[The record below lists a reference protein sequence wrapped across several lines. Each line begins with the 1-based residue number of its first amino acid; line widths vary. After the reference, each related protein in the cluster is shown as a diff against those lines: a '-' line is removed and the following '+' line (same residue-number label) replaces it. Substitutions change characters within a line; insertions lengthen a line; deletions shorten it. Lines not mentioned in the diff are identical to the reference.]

1 LLKKGDIMEFY
12 VTNRDVIK
20 NLKINT
26 GTSSTPTFTDL
37 CTTSELTLNQDFE
50 EKDWYVFCDSIQRSI
65 ITGVSMTL
73 EGTVKIDV
81 NNTAIQNILGK
92 VHTLL
97 SAGTISQFN
106 NLQVKFDLLTGVN
119 NAVLEYTT
127 YTANVKMTLESL
139 GGSAEDEGEFGFTM
153 TINGT
158 ASV

>member
-1 LLKKGDIMEFY
+1 MNEFY

-20 NLKINT
+20 GLKINT
-26 GTSSTPTFTDL
+26 GTSSTPTYTDL
-37 CTTSELTLNQDFE
+37 CTTSELTLSQDFE
-50 EKDWYVFCDSIQRSI
+50 EKDWYVFCDAIQRSI

-73 EGTVKIDV
+73 EGTVKIDI
-81 NNTAIQNILGK
+81 NNTAIQSVLGK

-97 SAGTISQFN
+97 TAGTISQFN

-127 YTANVKMTLESL
+127 YTANVKLTLEGL

-153 TINGT
+153 TLNGT
-158 ASV
+158 ATAG

>member
-1 LLKKGDIMEFY
+1 MNEFY
-12 VTNRDVIK
+12 VTNRDLIK
-20 NLKINT
+20 NLQLNT
-26 GTSSTPTFTDL
+26 GTTAVPSFTAL
-37 CTTSELTLNQDFE
+37 CTTSELTLSQDFE
-50 EKDWYVFCDSIQRSI
+50 EKDWYVFCDAIQRSI

-73 EGTVKIDV
+73 EGTIKIDV

-127 YTANVKMTLESL
+127 YTANVKLTLEGL
-139 GGSAEDEGEFGFTM
+139 GGSAEDEGEMAFTM
-153 TINGT
+153 TLNGT
-158 ASV
+158 ATTSA

>member
-1 LLKKGDIMEFY
+1 MEFY

-26 GTSSTPTFTDL
+26 GTSSAPTYTDL
-37 CTTSELTLNQDFE
+37 CTTSELSLNQDFE
-50 EKDWYVFCDSIQRSI
+50 EKDWYVFCDAIQRSI
-65 ITGVSMTL
+65 ITGVKMTL

-81 NNTAIQNILGK
+81 NNTAIQNVLGK

-106 NLQVKFDLLTGVN
+106 NLSVKFDLLTGVN

-153 TINGT
+153 TLNGT
-158 ASV
+158 ATAG

>member
-1 LLKKGDIMEFY
+1 MEFY

-50 EKDWYVFCDSIQRSI
+50 EKDWYVFCDAIQRSI
-65 ITGVSMTL
+65 ITGVSMSL
-73 EGTVKIDV
+73 EGTVKIDI

-139 GGSAEDEGEFGFTM
+139 GGSAEDEGEFDFTM

-158 ASV
+158 ATAG

>member
-1 LLKKGDIMEFY
+1 MEFY

-26 GTSSTPTFTDL
+26 GTSAVPSYTAL

-50 EKDWYVFCDSIQRSI
+50 EKDWYVFCDAIQRSI
-65 ITGVSMTL
+65 ITGVSMSL
-73 EGTVKIDV
+73 EGTVKIDI
-81 NNTAIQNILGK
+81 NNTAIQTVLGK

-106 NLQVKFDLLTGVN
+106 NLKVQFDLLTGVN
-119 NAVLEYTT
+119 DAVLTYTT

-158 ASV
+158 AEASA

>member
-1 LLKKGDIMEFY
+1 MSEFY

-26 GTSSTPTFTDL
+26 GTSSTPTYTGL

-50 EKDWYVFCDSIQRSI
+50 EKDWYVFCDAIQRSI
-65 ITGVSMTL
+65 ITGVSMSL
-73 EGTVKIDV
+73 EGTVKIDI
-81 NNTAIQNILGK
+81 NNTAIQSVLGK
-92 VHTLL
+92 IHTLL
-97 SAGTISQFN
+97 TAGTISQFN
-106 NLQVKFDLLTGVN
+106 NLQVQFDLLTGVN

-158 ASV
+158 AEASA

>member
-1 LLKKGDIMEFY
+1 MEFY

-26 GTSSTPTFTDL
+26 GTSSAPTYTDL
-37 CTTSELTLNQDFE
+37 CTTSELSLNQDFE
-50 EKDWYVFCDSIQRSI
+50 EKDWYVFCDAIQRSI
-65 ITGVSMTL
+65 ITGVKMTL

-81 NNTAIQNILGK
+81 NNTAIQSVLGK

-106 NLQVKFDLLTGVN
+106 NLSVKFDLLTGVN

-127 YTANVKMTLESL
+127 YTADVKMTLESL

-153 TINGT
+153 TLNGT
-158 ASV
+158 ATAG

>member
-1 LLKKGDIMEFY
+1 MEFY

-26 GTSSTPTFTDL
+26 GTSQNPTYTAL
-37 CTTSELTLNQDFE
+37 CTTSELTLSQDFE
-50 EKDWYVFCDSIQRSI
+50 EKDWYVFCDAIQRSI
-65 ITGVSMTL
+65 ITGVSMSL
-73 EGTVKIDV
+73 EGTVKIDI
-81 NNTAIQNILGK
+81 NNTAIQTVLGK

-106 NLQVKFDLLTGVN
+106 NLQVRFDLLTGVN
-119 NAVLEYTT
+119 NAVLTYTT

-158 ASV
+158 AEASA

>member
-1 LLKKGDIMEFY
+1 MEFY

-50 EKDWYVFCDSIQRSI
+50 EKDWYVFCDAIQRSI
-65 ITGVSMTL
+65 ITGVSMSL
-73 EGTVKIDV
+73 EGTVKIDI
-81 NNTAIQNILGK
+81 NNTAIQSVLGK

-158 ASV
+158 ATAG

>member
-1 LLKKGDIMEFY
+1 MEFY

-26 GTSSTPTFTDL
+26 GTSSNPTYTAL
-37 CTTSELTLNQDFE
+37 CTTSELTLSQDFE
-50 EKDWYVFCDSIQRSI
+50 EKDWYVFCDAIQRSI
-65 ITGVSMTL
+65 ITGVSMSL
-73 EGTVKIDV
+73 EGTVKIDI
-81 NNTAIQNILGK
+81 NNTAIQNVLGK

-106 NLQVKFDLLTGVN
+106 NLLVQFDLLTGVTN
-119 NAVLEYTT
+119 SVLEYTT

-158 ASV
+158 ATTSA

>member
-1 LLKKGDIMEFY
+1 MEFY

-26 GTSSTPTFTDL
+26 GTSQNPTYTAL
-37 CTTSELTLNQDFE
+37 CTTSELTLSQDFE
-50 EKDWYVFCDSIQRSI
+50 EKDWYVFCDAIQRSI
-65 ITGVSMTL
+65 ITGVSMSL
-73 EGTVKIDV
+73 EGTVKIDI
-81 NNTAIQNILGK
+81 NNTAIQTVLGK

-106 NLQVKFDLLTGVN
+106 NLSVKFDLLTGVN
-119 NAVLEYTT
+119 NSTLEYTT

-158 ASV
+158 AEASA

>member
-1 LLKKGDIMEFY
+1 MEFY

-20 NLKINT
+20 GLKINT
-26 GTSSTPTFTDL
+26 GTTETPTYTDL
-37 CTTSELTLNQDFE
+37 CTTSELTLSQDFE
-50 EKDWYVFCDSIQRSI
+50 EKDWYVFCDAIQRSI

-73 EGTVKIDV
+73 EGTVKIDI
-81 NNTAIQNILGK
+81 NNTAIQSVLGK

-97 SAGTISQFN
+97 TAGTISQFN

-127 YTANVKMTLESL
+127 YTANVKLTLEGL

-153 TINGT
+153 TLNGT
-158 ASV
+158 ATAG

>member
-1 LLKKGDIMEFY
+1 MNEFY
-12 VTNRDVIK
+12 VTNRDLIK
-20 NLKINT
+20 NLQLNT
-26 GTSSTPTFTDL
+26 GTTAVPSFTAL
-37 CTTSELTLNQDFE
+37 CTTSELTLSQDFE
-50 EKDWYVFCDSIQRSI
+50 EKDWYVFCDAIQRSI

-73 EGTVKIDV
+73 EGTIKVDV

-127 YTANVKMTLESL
+127 YTANVKLTLEGL
-139 GGSAEDEGEFGFTM
+139 GGSAEDEGEMAFTM
-153 TINGT
+153 TLNGT
-158 ASV
+158 ATTSA